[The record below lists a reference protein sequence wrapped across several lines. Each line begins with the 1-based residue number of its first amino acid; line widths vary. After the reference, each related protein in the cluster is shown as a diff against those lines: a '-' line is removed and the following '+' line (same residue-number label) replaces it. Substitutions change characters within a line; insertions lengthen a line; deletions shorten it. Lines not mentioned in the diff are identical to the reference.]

1 MRSRTARA
9 ALPRAGSSL
18 QGTIGCPLPSL
29 RFYGRLRLQKTRYS
43 VKGMCGLAGIYAGAD
58 RAPARSLV
66 LEMVGEPGHPGR
78 DGTGLLLDGRTRTA
92 AARLAIVDLDGGDQP
107 LSDEH
112 GRFWAM
118 QNGEIYNYVELRREL
133 TQLGHRFTTS
143 SDTEVI
149 AHAYEQWGAEC
160 LHRFNGDFAIAI
172 WDREKREL
180 FLARDRFG
188 VRPLYVAQYG
198 GDVCFAS
205 EAKALLRHPAA
216 ARELDP
222 VGVIDL
228 FTLWSILPD
237 RSSFKGIR
245 ELPPAHYAVIGPDGV
260 MRITRWWDI
269 EFDARPRDED
279 R

>member
-1 MRSRTARA
+1 
-9 ALPRAGSSL
+9 
-18 QGTIGCPLPSL
+18 
-29 RFYGRLRLQKTRYS
+29 
-43 VKGMCGLAGIYAGAD
+43 MCGLAGIYAGPDTRPSA
-58 RAPARSLV
+58 SL
-66 LEMVGEPGHPGR
+66 LLGMAGEVRHRGP
-78 DGTGLLLDGRTRTA
+78 DGTGLLLDGRIGMA

-107 LSDEH
+107 LSDEQ

-149 AHAYEQWGAEC
+149 AHAYEQWGAQC

-188 VRPLYVAQYG
+188 VRPLYVAEYS

-228 FTLWSILPD
+228 FTLWSVLPG
-237 RSSFKGIR
+237 RYSFKGLVM
-245 ELPPAHYAVIGPDGV
+245 LPLTA
-260 MRITRWWDI
+260 
-269 EFDARPRDED
+269 
-279 R
+279 